1 MRKTLAVVATTA
13 ALTLAPA
20 TVALADVTAAP
31 ATADVLATGTGASD
45 EESNADDGKES
56 DKTGLWGLLGLL
68 GLAGLAKRK
77 VNDDVQPR
85 R

>member
-1 MRKTLAVVATTA
+1 MRKTLAVAALTA
-13 ALTLAPA
+13 ALTTGA
-20 TVALADVTAAP
+20 TASTAFADDAVAAP
-31 ATADVLATGTGASD
+31 PVTQTA
-45 EESNADDGKES
+45 EDGDAQRS

-77 VNDDVQPR
+77 GNHDVDVQAR

>member
-1 MRKTLAVVATTA
+1 MRKTLAVVALTTA
-13 ALTLAPA
+13 LTGGTA
-20 TVALADVTAAP
+20 TMALADDAVAAP
-31 ATADVLATGTGASD
+31 AVVAQ
-45 EESNADDGKES
+45 ENADKQES

-77 VNDDVQPR
+77 VHDDHNDHSAR

>member
-1 MRKTLAVVATTA
+1 MRKTLAVVALTTA
-13 ALTLAPA
+13 LTGGVA
-20 TVALADVTAAP
+20 TTAFADDVTAAP
-31 ATADVLATGTGASD
+31 VPAAQST
-45 EESNADDGKES
+45 EENADNQES

-77 VNDDVQPR
+77 ETSDTHSAR

>member
-1 MRKTLAVVATTA
+1 MRTTLTVLALTACLTGGTA
-13 ALTLAPA
+13 A
-20 TVALADVTAAP
+20 VA
-31 ATADVLATGTGASD
+31 
-45 EESNADDGKES
+45 NADELDAVQPLAQTEEVQDAATDDGEN

-77 VNDDVQPR
+77 VHDDTTTSTVR

>member
-1 MRKTLAVVATTA
+1 MRKTLAVA
-13 ALTLAPA
+13 AM
-20 TVALADVTAAP
+20 TVALTTGTTAGVAFADDAVAAP
-31 ATADVLATGTGASD
+31 PVTQTTQ
-45 EESNADDGKES
+45 ENADDQKS

-77 VNDDVQPR
+77 ESNDVDAQAR